1 MLSDETL
8 IVCEETAE
16 TAGIY
21 KLVHYTV
28 DGAILFSMDIGVI
41 CPFALEEIALNGNRC
56 VAMSYW

>member
-8 IVCEETAE
+8 IVCEETEE

-28 DGAILFSMDIGVI
+28 DGAILFSMDIGGN
-41 CPFALEEIALNGNRC
+41 CPFASEKITLNGNRF